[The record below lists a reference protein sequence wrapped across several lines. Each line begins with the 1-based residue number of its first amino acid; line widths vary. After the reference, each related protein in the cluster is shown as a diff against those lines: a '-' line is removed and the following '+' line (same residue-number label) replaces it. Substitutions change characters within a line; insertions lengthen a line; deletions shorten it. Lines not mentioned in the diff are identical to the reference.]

1 MAQTD
6 KDPLKTQNKQTVP
19 IDLSKGGAT
28 LTCQWMLE
36 KSKSLPICTGNQL
49 SAYICG
55 KEGFAAIAADIEA
68 AKESIDLICW
78 GFDPGMALVR
88 NQSSPTYPWAK
99 GEPYGE
105 LLKRKAAQG
114 VKVRLLVWYSP
125 KGSAK
130 QNSLV
135 GYVNPAEFVAGG
147 VINRTNAE
155 MRPAAYFKQSVAEQ
169 RQDYCTLWWRQATAK
184 QIPNLEVRC
193 RDGVSDKVKAS
204 LATERDKPSAAG
216 GKVGPWLDE
225 KDLLEKWATHHQ
237 KSIVFDYAHQQGQR
251 AVGYVMGLNSVSDYW
266 DSDTHQADDLER
278 ELDFSGSSDEAAKA
292 ARQKGQPISRKPLR
306 DYAFRLEGLVLADV
320 YLNFYSAWNRADL
333 LPLLRAISN
342 AKANP
347 LKTLDAPSAK
357 PVPAALAKRG
367 KDAQALRLQVLRTQ
381 PEEGYDDE
389 AQSFAH
395 DKSIKRAYFQASSFA
410 RSYIYLE
417 NQYFFYEEW
426 ASHLK
431 TMRLAFMKGT
441 QDGGKACQDARL
453 LHLMAVIP
461 KPEEDGMLPRTYD
474 MLKSLG
480 QGNSLPHQ
488 KKVAE
493 DKWALSPAHA
503 DVKASASKVKEPTLN
518 AEGVLMQDG
527 KSLGLKTLICKMAA
541 PNKEAVKGMGA
552 ARDIYIHSK
561 LLMIDDSFMTLGSAN
576 MNQRSMAADSEINV
590 ATDSIPH
597 TRALRQRVWGQQ
609 TGGTLDGGSGTPG
622 PDQMKKLFKDWE
634 NLAAANA
641 AWIKERSPSKMNGF
655 LVKFSHDGT
664 AVVRVG

>member
-1 MAQTD
+1 
-6 KDPLKTQNKQTVP
+6 
-19 IDLSKGGAT
+19 
-28 LTCQWMLE
+28 
-36 KSKSLPICTGNQL
+36 
-49 SAYICG
+49 
-55 KEGFAAIAADIEA
+55 
-68 AKESIDLICW
+68 
-78 GFDPGMALVR
+78 
-88 NQSSPTYPWAK
+88 
-99 GEPYGE
+99 
-105 LLKRKAAQG
+105 
-114 VKVRLLVWYSP
+114 
-125 KGSAK
+125 
-130 QNSLV
+130 
-135 GYVNPAEFVAGG
+135 
-147 VINRTNAE
+147 
-155 MRPAAYFKQSVAEQ
+155 
-169 RQDYCTLWWRQATAK
+169 
-184 QIPNLEVRC
+184 
-193 RDGVSDKVKAS
+193 
-204 LATERDKPSAAG
+204 
-216 GKVGPWLDE
+216 
-225 KDLLEKWATHHQ
+225 
-237 KSIVFDYAHQQGQR
+237 
-251 AVGYVMGLNSVSDYW
+251 
-266 DSDTHQADDLER
+266 
-278 ELDFSGSSDEAAKA
+278 
-292 ARQKGQPISRKPLR
+292 LR

-381 PEEGYDDE
+381 PEEGYDDAE
-389 AQSFAH
+389 QCWAF
-395 DKSIKRAYFQASSFA
+395 DKSIKSAYFQASSFA

-541 PNKEAVKGMGA
+541 PNKEAVKGLGA

-622 PDQMKKLFKDWE
+622 PDQIKKLFKDWE
-634 NLAAANA
+634 NLAAVNA
-641 AWIKERSPSKMNGF
+641 ELIRAKTVSDMNGF